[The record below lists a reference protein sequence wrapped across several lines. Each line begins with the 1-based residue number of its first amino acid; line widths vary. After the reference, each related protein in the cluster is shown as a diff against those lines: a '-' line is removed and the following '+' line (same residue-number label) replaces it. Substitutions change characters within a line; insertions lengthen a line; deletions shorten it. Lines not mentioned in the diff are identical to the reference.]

1 MKKQVRILGIDDGP
15 FTFDQKKVVVVGVV
29 MRIGGYIEGVL
40 KRDVTVDGDDATK
53 VLSDMV
59 NHTRHRDQL
68 RTVMI
73 DGIALGGFN
82 VVDIDVLHRE
92 TRIPVITLTR
102 DYPDFESM
110 KQTLQR
116 KFLDWKKRW
125 GIIQRNT
132 VYEVE
137 TAHNPLYVA
146 SVGVSKKEAEEIIKL
161 STIRGVVPEPLRVA
175 HLIASGIVRGESY
188 GKA

>member
-1 MKKQVRILGIDDGP
+1 MKKQIRILGVDDGP
-15 FTFDQKKVVVVGVV
+15 FSFNQKKVVVVGVV

-40 KRDVTVDGDDATK
+40 KRNVTVDGDDATK

-73 DGIALGGFN
+73 DGVALGGFN
-82 VVDIDVLHRE
+82 VVDINVLHME
-92 TRIPVITLTR
+92 TGIPVITLTR

-125 GIIQRNT
+125 DIIQRNT
-132 VYEVE
+132 VYEVK
-137 TAHNPLYVA
+137 TSHNPIYVT
-146 SVGVSKKEAEEIIKL
+146 SIGLSKKEAEEIIKL
-161 STIRGVVPEPLRVA
+161 STIRGVVPEPVRVA
-175 HLIASGIVRGESY
+175 HL
-188 GKA
+188 